1 MWCMH
6 NSLFISG
13 IYHFSLFGCYLFI
26 SLFSLCTCTTG
37 LVDLESGKVRKGVE
51 LLPLRH
57 KVFSGWYDRVAIRK
71 LSGVDD
77 KQRENMY
84 RELLLFR
91 KEVQGRP
98 YEKNKIELILSAID
112 AQEKYLSF
120 LRNTHEDLSSLF
132 CSELVAEAYKR
143 MGILNTTKFS
153 NEFTPDDF
161 SSARNHELQL
171 NFGQLEPEVY
181 IELKF
186 DLEMDRQISVY

>member
-1 MWCMH
+1 MIISC
-6 NSLFISG
+6 NYLLFFEVLLIALSLPFV
-13 IYHFSLFGCYLFI
+13 
-26 SLFSLCTCTTG
+26 CTSG
-37 LVDLESGKVRKGVE
+37 LVDVESSKVRKGVE
-51 LLPLRH
+51 LIPLRH
-57 KVFSGWYDRVAIRK
+57 KIFSGWYDRVAIRK
-71 LSGVDD
+71 LSDVSD

-84 RELLLFR
+84 RELLMFR

-120 LRNTHEDLSSLF
+120 LRNTQEDLSSLF

-143 MGILNTTKFS
+143 MGVLNTTKFS

-161 SSARNHELQL
+161 SSARDSYLNL
-171 NFGQLEPEVY
+171 NFGRLDPEVY
-181 IELKF
+181 VELKF